1 MRGGMRRPGR
11 PMADSKKK
19 ISHQTSN
26 EMERGTINPS
36 APTAGTEGWANHAEA
51 RNSENSRE
59 ASSPDARGAGDP
71 RYQTYPGNEASS
83 NPAAHH
89 ASDQPPGEDRERM
102 FEDNPN
108 YRAGKSF
115 RCADVGVENCNW
127 SVTGTREDEI
137 IGNVRAHAK
146 SQHGIS
152 EHEFDGKMKD
162 RVRGAIR
169 QRAA

>member
-1 MRGGMRRPGR
+1 
-11 PMADSKKK
+11 MADGKEKNLHHS
-19 ISHQTSN
+19 SN
-26 EMERGTINPS
+26 ELERGTINPS
-36 APTAGTEGWANHAEA
+36 APTSGTENSANHAEA
-51 RNSENSRE
+51 RHSANSRE
-59 ASSPDARGAGDP
+59 ASSPKARGAGDP
-71 RYQTYPGNEASS
+71 RYQSYPGNEAAS

-102 FEDNPN
+102 LEDNPN

-127 SVTGTREDEI
+127 SVTGTHEEEI
-137 IGNVRAHAK
+137 LGNVREHAK

-169 QRAA
+169 NRAA